1 MKNRIKGWSDIFK
14 FTYIQGMKTKS
25 AIITNIILCVIALVS
40 MPVMTII
47 EGKASD
53 KPKTKTTIEQV
64 KVIDNTGLDI
74 VDDLELLKNED
85 LYGEDESKLYVNL
98 EYKSADINYEELDE
112 DSDKK
117 DIYTFEENEKNAV
130 YLEMTGVEDSIY
142 LSVVYDG
149 KSNVKSEDAE
159 AFKTFVEN
167 NFDKV
172 LINKYGVD
180 EDNLKIM
187 DCEVVTNVK
196 KAEVTNNSESGISGD
211 STENTKDESVNGS
224 ADEGN
229 TDKKD
234 EKEGKDYSYPIIYG
248 LLMITMFILA
258 FGGER
263 IAMSIATEKTSKV
276 MEYLMTSVKP
286 MAVVVGKIL
295 SSLAIIFTQIIFIGI
310 SFIVSSVINKMLN
323 GGKIIPD
330 MLVNIIKSKTL
341 SSANPGTILLG
352 VLILVGGFI
361 FYALIAALAGASVS
375 KIDELADGVKLFT
388 FTLLIGAYIGIFIVS
403 SDMYEKSNALIY
415 AAELFPITSLFIT
428 PGTVITG
435 YTGVVMGIASLAVM
449 IIGIIMLVIFVSN
462 VYESMIYYNGQTL
475 KLKDI
480 INISKETKRS
490 NSKKTEKEE

>member
-1 MKNRIKGWSDIFK
+1 
-14 FTYIQGMKTKS
+14 
-25 AIITNIILCVIALVS
+25 
-40 MPVMTII
+40 
-47 EGKASD
+47 
-53 KPKTKTTIEQV
+53 
-64 KVIDNTGLDI
+64 
-74 VDDLELLKNED
+74 
-85 LYGEDESKLYVNL
+85 
-98 EYKSADINYEELDE
+98 
-112 DSDKK
+112 
-117 DIYTFEENEKNAV
+117 
-130 YLEMTGVEDSIY
+130 MTGVEDSIY

-149 KSNVKSEDAE
+149 KTNVKSEDAE

-172 LINKYGVD
+172 LIKKYGVD
-180 EDNLKIM
+180 EDTLKIM

-196 KAEVTNNSESGISGD
+196 KAEVTNNSESVISGD
-211 STENTKDESVNGS
+211 SAENTKDESVNGS
-224 ADEGN
+224 EAEGN
-229 TDKKD
+229 AD

-295 SSLAIIFTQIIFIGI
+295 SSLAIIFTQVILIGI

-375 KIDELADGVKLFT
+375 KLDELADGIKLFT

-449 IIGIIMLVIFVSN
+449 IIGIIMLVLFVSN

>member
-1 MKNRIKGWSDIFK
+1 MKNKIKGWSDIFK

-40 MPVMTII
+40 MPVMTLI
-47 EGKASD
+47 EGKDSD
-53 KPKTKTTIEQV
+53 KTKTKTTIEQV
-64 KVIDNTGLDI
+64 KVIDNTGLNI
-74 VDDLELLKNED
+74 IDDLELLKSED
-85 LYGEDESKLYVNL
+85 LYCEDESKLYVDL
-98 EYKSADINYEELDE
+98 EYKSAEINYEELDE
-112 DSDKK
+112 NSDKK
-117 DIYTFEENEKNAV
+117 DIYTFEEDGKNAV

-159 AFKTFVEN
+159 DFKIFVEN

-172 LINKYGVD
+172 LIKKYGVD
-180 EDNLKIM
+180 EDTLKIM

-196 KAEVTNNSESGISGD
+196 KAEITNESESVISGD
-211 STENTKDESVNGS
+211 LAENTKDESVNGS
-224 ADEGN
+224 LAEGN
-229 TDKKD
+229 AD

-295 SSLAIIFTQIIFIGI
+295 SSLAIIFTQVILIGI

-375 KIDELADGVKLFT
+375 KLDELADGVKLFT

-435 YTGVVMGIASLAVM
+435 YTGVVMGIASLVVM
-449 IIGIIMLVIFVSN
+449 IIGIILLTLFVSN

>member
-1 MKNRIKGWSDIFK
+1 MKNKIKGWSDIFK

-47 EGKASD
+47 EGKDSD

-64 KVIDNTGLDI
+64 KVIDNTGLNI
-74 VDDLELLKNED
+74 IDDLELLKSED
-85 LYGEDESKLYVNL
+85 LYGVDESKLYVNL
-98 EYKSADINYEELDE
+98 EYKSAEINYEELDE
-112 DSDKK
+112 NSDKK
-117 DIYTFEENEKNAV
+117 DIYTFEEDEKNAV

-149 KSNVKSEDAE
+149 KTNVKSEDAE

-172 LINKYGVD
+172 LIKKYGVD
-180 EDNLKIM
+180 EDTLKIM

-196 KAEVTNNSESGISGD
+196 KAEVTNNSESVISGD
-211 STENTKDESVNGS
+211 SAENTKDESVNGS
-224 ADEGN
+224 EAEGN
-229 TDKKD
+229 AD

-295 SSLAIIFTQIIFIGI
+295 SSLAIIFTQVILIGI

-375 KIDELADGVKLFT
+375 KLDELADGIKLFT

-449 IIGIIMLVIFVSN
+449 IIGIIMLVLFVSN

>member
-1 MKNRIKGWSDIFK
+1 MKNKIKGWSDIFK

-47 EGKASD
+47 EGKDSD

-64 KVIDNTGLDI
+64 KVIDNTGLNI
-74 VDDLELLKNED
+74 IDDLELLKSED
-85 LYGEDESKLYVNL
+85 LYGEDESKLYVDL
-98 EYKSADINYEELDE
+98 EYKLAEINYEELDE
-112 DSDKK
+112 DSDIK
-117 DIYTFEENEKNAV
+117 DIYIFEEDEKNAV

-159 AFKTFVEN
+159 DFKIFVEN

-172 LINKYGVD
+172 LIKKYGVD
-180 EDNLKIM
+180 EDTLKIM

-196 KAEVTNNSESGISGD
+196 KAEVTNNSESVISGE
-211 STENTKDESVNGS
+211 SAENTKDESVNGS
-224 ADEGN
+224 EAEGN
-229 TDKKD
+229 AD

-295 SSLAIIFTQIIFIGI
+295 SSLAIIFTQVILIGI

-375 KIDELADGVKLFT
+375 KLDELADGVKLFT

-435 YTGVVMGIASLAVM
+435 YTGVVMGIASLVVM
-449 IIGIIMLVIFVSN
+449 IIGIILLTLFVSN

>member
-1 MKNRIKGWSDIFK
+1 MKNKIKGWSDIFK

-47 EGKASD
+47 EGKDSD

-64 KVIDNTGLDI
+64 KVIDNTGLNI
-74 VDDLELLKNED
+74 IDDLELLKSED
-85 LYGEDESKLYVNL
+85 LYGVDESKLYVNL
-98 EYKSADINYEELDE
+98 EYKSAEINYEELDE
-112 DSDKK
+112 NSDKK
-117 DIYTFEENEKNAV
+117 DIYTFEEDEKNAV

-149 KSNVKSEDAE
+149 KTNVKSEDAE

-167 NFDKV
+167 NYEKV
-172 LINKYGVD
+172 LKKKNVVD
-180 EDNLKIM
+180 EDTLKIM
-187 DCEVVTNVK
+187 DCVVVTNVK
-196 KAEVTNNSESGISGD
+196 KAEVTNNSESVISGD
-211 STENTKDESVNGS
+211 SAENTKDEPVNGS
-224 ADEGN
+224 EAEGN
-229 TDKKD
+229 AD

-295 SSLAIIFTQIIFIGI
+295 SSLAIIFTQVILIGI
-310 SFIVSSVINKMLN
+310 SFIVSTVINKMLN

-375 KIDELADGVKLFT
+375 KLDELADGVKLFT

-449 IIGIIMLVIFVSN
+449 IIGIIMLVLFVSN